1 MKQISEHMLGLTA
14 KRFALMLAFALFGL
28 ALYGQQR
35 PCSTAEAD
43 KADREA
49 SRLRSWGTL
58 YNSYKRF
65 HHCDDGSIAE
75 GFSESVGRI
84 LVGHWNTLPEISSVS
99 DNDPKF
105 RTFILR
111 HVSAT
116 LAIDDLKKIR
126 RNALSRCPDGESE
139 ICKQLKIASDR
150 ALWGNLGT
158 GKPGG
163 NLGTDGT
170 FPEFQ

>member
-1 MKQISEHMLGLTA
+1 MQIVYRQVDNRTV
-14 KRFALMLAFALFGL
+14 KRFVL
-28 ALYGQQR
+28 ALVCAFCCFTSYGQQH

-43 KADREA
+43 KADRVA

-58 YNSYKRF
+58 YDSYKRF

-75 GFSESVGRI
+75 GFSESVARI
-84 LVGHWNTLPEISSVS
+84 LVGHWDTLPEISSVS
-99 DNDPKF
+99 KNDPQF

-126 RNALSRCPDGESE
+126 RNASNRCPDGESE
-139 ICKQLKIASDR
+139 TCKQLGIASNR
-150 ALWGNLGT
+150 ALKANSGVNNE
-158 GKPGG
+158 K
-163 NLGTDGT
+163 
-170 FPEFQ
+170 